1 MTLPLASISRQIWE
15 QKYRFAP
22 EPRCTEANIDDSWHR
37 VAKAAASME
46 PPQERA
52 DWEARFFDALS
63 GYGFLPA
70 GRILAGAGTGRSVT
84 LFNCFVMGEI
94 ADDMASIFENVKEAA
109 LTMQQGGGI
118 GHDFSTLRPEGAPVK
133 GVGADASGPV
143 SFMNVWD
150 AMCRTIKSAG
160 SRRGAMMGTLAC
172 DHPDIERFIE
182 AKADP
187 ERLRMFNLSVLVTDA
202 FMEAVGADADWP
214 LNFAGVHYKTVPA
227 RALWDKIM
235 QSAYDYAEPG
245 VIFIDR
251 VNQRNKLAYCET
263 IHATNPCGE
272 QPLPPYGA
280 CLLGSVNLAALVDQP
295 FTEKAALDEDRLA
308 ELARTAVR
316 LLDNVI
322 DISGYPLKAQAE
334 EAKAKRRLGI
344 GVTGLAD
351 ALILCGK
358 HYGTEDAVRLAARWM
373 SMIQRNAYLASTDLA
388 AEKGS
393 FPLFDAEKYLAAKG
407 AQELPEDVRK
417 VISQKG
423 LRNGLLT
430 SIAPTGTISII
441 ANNISSG
448 IEPVFDFSYRR
459 RILQD
464 DGTTDEECVE
474 DFAYRLFRET
484 FGADAPLPESFV
496 RAPDLPPSQ
505 HLAMQA
511 ALQPHVDAAIS
522 KTINCAR
529 DIAFEDFKDIYAQ
542 AYETGLKGC
551 TVYRPNP
558 VTGAVL
564 SSGDG
569 EGQRPE
575 ATESGERPQQ
585 QSLGLS
591 APAPEHLTGRGNGEV
606 VYMSAPLE
614 RDTALPGYTYKLKWP
629 GSGHAIYVTINDIV
643 QDGRRRPFEIFI
655 NSKNLEH
662 YAWTVALTRMIS
674 AVFRRGGDVSFVVEE
689 LKDVFDPRGGHWVG
703 GRYVPSLLAAI
714 GEVIE
719 RHMIDIGFIQRD
731 DAETGFLQKAAGA
744 DPASAGGSEK
754 LFCPQCNRPAMVVQ
768 EGCLICRECGYSTCG

>member
-1 MTLPLASISRQIWE
+1 
-15 QKYRFAP
+15 
-22 EPRCTEANIDDSWHR
+22 
-37 VAKAAASME
+37 VAE
-46 PPQERA
+46 
-52 DWEARFFDALS
+52 
-63 GYGFLPA
+63 
-70 GRILAGAGTGRSVT
+70 
-84 LFNCFVMGEI
+84 
-94 ADDMASIFENVKEAA
+94 
-109 LTMQQGGGI
+109 
-118 GHDFSTLRPEGAPVK
+118 
-133 GVGADASGPV
+133 
-143 SFMNVWD
+143 
-150 AMCRTIKSAG
+150 
-160 SRRGAMMGTLAC
+160 
-172 DHPDIERFIE
+172 
-182 AKADP
+182 
-187 ERLRMFNLSVLVTDA
+187 
-202 FMEAVGADADWP
+202 DADWP
-214 LNFAGVHYKTVPA
+214 LSFGGVHYKTVPA

-235 QSAYDYAEPG
+235 HSAYDYAEPG
-245 VIFIDR
+245 VIFIDQ
-251 VNQRNKLAYCET
+251 VNQRNKLAYCEN

-280 CLLGSVNLAALVDQP
+280 CLLGSVNLAALVDHP
-295 FTEKAALDEDRLA
+295 FTEKAALNEDRLA

-316 LLDNVI
+316 LLDNVV
-322 DISGYPLKAQAE
+322 DVSGYPLNAQAE
-334 EAKAKRRLGI
+334 EARAKRRLGI

-351 ALILCGK
+351 ALILCGR
-358 HYGTEDAVRLAARWM
+358 HYGTDEAVKLAAHWTRL
-373 SMIQRNAYLASTDLA
+373 IQENAYMASAELA

-393 FPLFDAEKYLAAKG
+393 FALFDADKYLASQG

-417 VISQKG
+417 AIREKG

-441 ANNISSG
+441 ANNVSSG

-464 DGTTDEECVE
+464 DGTADEECVE
-474 DFAYRLFRET
+474 DYAYRLFRQK
-484 FGADAPLPESFV
+484 FGAVAPLPESFV
-496 RAPDLPPSQ
+496 RAPDLHPHQ

-522 KTINCAR
+522 KTINCAA
-529 DIAFEDFKDIYAQ
+529 DIPFADFKDVYTR

-569 EGQRPE
+569 EDERPE
-575 ATESGERPQQ
+575 PPEADERPQQ

-591 APAPEHLTGRGNGEV
+591 APGQANGNGEV

-643 QDGRRRPFEIFI
+643 RDGRRRPFEIFI

-731 DAETGFLQKAAGA
+731 DAETGFLQNIAGA
-744 DPASAGGSEK
+744 HAAPAAGSEK
-754 LFCPQCNRPAMVVQ
+754 LFCPQCGRPAMTYR
-768 EGCLICRECGYSTCG
+768 EGCLICRECGYSSCS

>member
-1 MTLPLASISRQIWE
+1 MSLGALKRL
-15 QKYRFAP
+15 
-22 EPRCTEANIDDSWHR
+22 
-37 VAKAAASME
+37 AAAHGLAPGAKRVTEIME
-46 PPQERA
+46 RRSR
-52 DWEARFFDALS
+52 DFHCGFLRGLFDAD
-63 GYGFLPA
+63 G
-70 GRILAGAGTGRSVT
+70 SV
-84 LFNCFVMGEI
+84 
-94 ADDMASIFENVKEAA
+94 
-109 LTMQQGGGI
+109 QGS
-118 GHDFSTLRPEGAPVK
+118 HEK
-133 GVGADASGPV
+133 GVSIRLAQSD
-143 SFMNVWD
+143 
-150 AMCRTIKSAG
+150 
-160 SRRGAMMGTLAC
+160 MGTLKAVQRMALRLGVASTIYEERRPARQALL
-172 DHPDIERFIE
+172 PDGRQGSRHYATRPQHELVIAGDNIAVFAERIGFADTEKAQRLTRALDGYRRALNRERFSATVKSIQP
-182 AKADP
+182 AG
-187 ERLRMFNLSVLVTDA
+187 DA
-202 FMEAVGADADWP
+202 EVYDAAIP
-214 LNFAGVHYKTVPA
+214 GLNAFDANG
-227 RALWDKIM
+227 LW
-235 QSAYDYAEPG
+235 AH
-245 VIFIDR
+245 
-251 VNQRNKLAYCET
+251 N
-263 IHATNPCGE
+263 CGE

-280 CLLGSVNLAALVDQP
+280 CLLGSVNLATLVDHP
-295 FTEKAALDEDRLA
+295 FTGKAALNEDRLA

-322 DISGYPLKAQAE
+322 DVSGYPLKAQAE

-358 HYGTEDAVRLAARWM
+358 HYGTDDAVKLAARWM
-373 SMIQRNAYLASTDLA
+373 SAIQRNAYMASTDLA

-393 FPLFDAEKYLAAKG
+393 FPLFDAEKYLASEGAK
-407 AQELPEDVRK
+407 ELPEDVRK
-417 VISQKG
+417 AIRQKG

-441 ANNISSG
+441 ANNVSSG

-459 RILQD
+459 RILRD
-464 DGTTDEECVE
+464 DGTADEECVE
-474 DFAYRLFRET
+474 DFAYRLYRET
-484 FGADAPLPESFV
+484 FGTDAPLPESFV
-496 RAPDLPPSQ
+496 RAPELHPHQ

-522 KTINCAR
+522 KTINCAQ
-529 DIAFEDFKDIYAQ
+529 DIVFDDFKDIYTR

-569 EGQRPE
+569 EGERPE
-575 ATESGERPQQ
+575 APAVGHQPQQ

-591 APAPEHLTGRGNGEV
+591 APAPEREQGNGEV

-614 RDTALPGYTYKLKWP
+614 RDAALPGYTYKLKWP
-629 GSGHAIYVTINDIV
+629 GSGHAIYVTINDII

-689 LKDVFDPRGGHWVG
+689 LKDVFDPRGGDWVG

-744 DPASAGGSEK
+744 PSAQSGGSEK
-754 LFCPQCNRPAMVVQ
+754 LFCPQCGRPAMVYQ
-768 EGCLICRECGYSTCG
+768 EGCLICRECGYSSCG

>member
-1 MTLPLASISRQIWE
+1 MRLPLAPISRQVWE

-22 EPRCTEANIDDSWHR
+22 APRQAETSVEDMWRR
-37 VAKAAASME
+37 VARAAASVE
-46 PPQERA
+46 KPDERTL
-52 DWEARFFDALS
+52 WQARFFDAMS
-63 GYGFLPA
+63 NFQFIPA
-70 GRILAGAGTGRSVT
+70 GRILAGAGTGRAVT

-94 ADDMASIFENVKEAA
+94 EDDMASIFENVKEAA

-118 GHDFSTLRPEGAPVK
+118 GHDFSTLRPKGAPVK

-160 SRRGAMMGTLAC
+160 SRRGAMMGTLSC
-172 DHPDIERFIE
+172 DHPDIEAFVE

-187 ERLRMFNLSVLVTDA
+187 DKLRMFNLSVLVSDA
-202 FMEAVGADADWP
+202 FMNAVAEDADWP
-214 LNFAGVHYKTVPA
+214 LSFGGVHYKTVPA

-235 QSAYDYAEPG
+235 HSAYDYAEPG
-245 VIFIDR
+245 VIFIDQ
-251 VNQRNKLAYCET
+251 VNQRNKLAYCEN

-280 CLLGSVNLAALVDQP
+280 CLLGSVNLAALVDHP
-295 FTEKAALDEDRLA
+295 FTEKAALNEDRLA

-316 LLDNVI
+316 LLDNVV
-322 DISGYPLKAQAE
+322 DVSGYPLNAQAE
-334 EAKAKRRLGI
+334 EARAKRRLGI

-351 ALILCGK
+351 ALILCGR
-358 HYGTEDAVRLAARWM
+358 HYGTDEAVKLAAHWTRL
-373 SMIQRNAYLASTDLA
+373 IQENAYMASAELA

-393 FPLFDAEKYLAAKG
+393 FALFDADKYLASQG

-417 VISQKG
+417 AIREKG

-441 ANNISSG
+441 ANNVSSG

-464 DGTTDEECVE
+464 DGTADEECVE
-474 DFAYRLFRET
+474 DYAYRLFRQK
-484 FGADAPLPESFV
+484 FGAVAPLPESFV
-496 RAPDLPPSQ
+496 RAPDLHPHQ

-522 KTINCAR
+522 KTINCAA
-529 DIAFEDFKDIYAQ
+529 DIPFADFKDVYTR

-569 EGQRPE
+569 EDERPE
-575 ATESGERPQQ
+575 PPEADERPQQ

-591 APAPEHLTGRGNGEV
+591 APGQANGNGEV

-643 QDGRRRPFEIFI
+643 RDGRRRPFEIFI

-731 DAETGFLQKAAGA
+731 DAETGFLQNIAGA
-744 DPASAGGSEK
+744 HAAPAAGSEK
-754 LFCPQCNRPAMVVQ
+754 LFCPQCGRPTMTYR
-768 EGCLICRECGYSTCG
+768 EGCLICRECGYSSCS

>member
-1 MTLPLASISRQIWE
+1 MRLPLAPISRQVWE

-22 EPRCTEANIDDSWHR
+22 APRQAETSVEDMWRR
-37 VAKAAASME
+37 VARAAASVE
-46 PPQERA
+46 KPDDRA
-52 DWEARFFDALS
+52 LWQARFFDAMS
-63 GYGFLPA
+63 DFQFIPA
-70 GRILAGAGTGRSVT
+70 GRILAGAGTGRAVT

-94 ADDMASIFENVKEAA
+94 EDDMASIFENVKEAA

-118 GHDFSTLRPEGAPVK
+118 GHDFSTLRPKGAPVK

-160 SRRGAMMGTLAC
+160 SRRGAMMGTLSC
-172 DHPDIERFIE
+172 DHPDIEAFVE

-187 ERLRMFNLSVLVTDA
+187 DKLRMFNLSVLVSDA
-202 FMEAVGADADWP
+202 FMNAVAEDADWP
-214 LNFAGVHYKTVPA
+214 LSFGGVHYKTVPA

-235 QSAYDYAEPG
+235 HSAYDYAEPG
-245 VIFIDR
+245 VIFIDQ
-251 VNQRNKLAYCET
+251 VNQRNKLAYCEN

-280 CLLGSVNLAALVDQP
+280 CLLGSVNLAALVDHP
-295 FTEKAALDEDRLA
+295 FTEKAALNEDRLA

-316 LLDNVI
+316 LLDNVV
-322 DISGYPLKAQAE
+322 DVSGYPLNAQAE
-334 EAKAKRRLGI
+334 EARAKRRLGI

-351 ALILCGK
+351 ALILCGR
-358 HYGTEDAVRLAARWM
+358 HYGTDEAVKLAAHWTRL
-373 SMIQRNAYLASTDLA
+373 IQENAYMASAELA

-393 FPLFDAEKYLAAKG
+393 FALFDADKYLASQG

-417 VISQKG
+417 AIREKG

-441 ANNISSG
+441 ANNVSSG

-464 DGTTDEECVE
+464 DGTADEECVE
-474 DFAYRLFRET
+474 DYAYRLFRQK
-484 FGADAPLPESFV
+484 FGAVAPLPESFV
-496 RAPDLPPSQ
+496 RAPDLHPHQ

-522 KTINCAR
+522 KTINCAA
-529 DIAFEDFKDIYAQ
+529 DIPFADFKDVYTR

-569 EGQRPE
+569 EDERPE
-575 ATESGERPQQ
+575 PPEADERPQQ

-591 APAPEHLTGRGNGEV
+591 APGQANGNGEV

-643 QDGRRRPFEIFI
+643 RDGRRRPFEIFI

-731 DAETGFLQKAAGA
+731 DAETGFLQNIAGA
-744 DPASAGGSEK
+744 HAAPAAGSEK
-754 LFCPQCNRPAMVVQ
+754 LFCPQCGRPTMTYR
-768 EGCLICRECGYSTCG
+768 EGCLICRECGYSSCS